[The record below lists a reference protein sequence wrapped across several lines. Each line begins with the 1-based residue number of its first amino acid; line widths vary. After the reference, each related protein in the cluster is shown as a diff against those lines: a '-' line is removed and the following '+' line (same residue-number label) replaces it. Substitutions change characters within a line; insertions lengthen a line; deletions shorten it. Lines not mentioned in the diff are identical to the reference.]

1 VLGVAACVLAGI
13 GCEAGPGG
21 PAVGK
26 SRNDLAS
33 MDTAVITING
43 HKFQVWIARTPR
55 QRELGLMQVTAEEMK
70 TLPDGVE
77 RGMLFVF
84 PAEQRLQF
92 WMKDTIIPLD
102 IAFLR
107 SDGHIVKTHT
117 MAPLE
122 TRLYPSMM
130 PALMALEV
138 NAGLFHKLGIVEG
151 DKVEIPESVLKP
163 GAS

>member
-1 VLGVAACVLAGI
+1 VLVLAGI
-13 GCEAGPGG
+13 SCDGGRIGQTAG
-21 PAVGK
+21 K
-26 SRNDLAS
+26 NRNDLAT
-33 MDTAVITING
+33 MDTTQITING

-55 QRELGLMQVTAEEMK
+55 QQELGLMQVAADEMNA
-70 TLPDGVE
+70 LPDQTE

-84 PAEQRLQF
+84 PEEQRRQF

-102 IAFLR
+102 IAFMR
-107 SDGHIVKTHT
+107 SDGQIVKVHT

-122 TRLYPSMM
+122 TRLYPSVM

-138 NAGLFHKLGIVEG
+138 NAGVLHKLGIAEG
-151 DKVEIPESVLKP
+151 DKVEIPESVLKA